1 MKTRKTLAIFMSIA
15 MVLGILPSMTFAE
28 NETVTTVA
36 TTGFMDMP
44 VDGFWSAEALRA
56 AVSNGLL
63 NGFAEKEGTYIKPN
77 DPLTRAQLATIV
89 NRAFGAQDM
98 ENLLGVVDVP
108 EDEWFYKDMQKAVKM
123 GTMKLDATMRP
134 NDNVTRE
141 EAFTILGRALKMQ
154 DGKKSD
160 LSKFS
165 DASLV
170 SDWAVSGMGT
180 MVKAGYI
187 KGDNNLLDPTDNM
200 TRAQF
205 AVIMNNIIKQY
216 IRAPGIVKE
225 VAAGNI
231 MISVAGVTLEGV
243 TITGDLILG
252 DGVDNGTVILKDVIV
267 KGKIIVR
274 SGNAEIITTEPVKNS
289 STKPSSG
296 GSSSSSGSSDEG
308 TDVVAVSSI
317 TVSPAYLELT
327 LGGETELITATVQPS
342 AATNK
347 EVTWESSNEAVATV
361 VEGRVTQVATGKA
374 TITVKTKDGGKTAIC
389 EVTVVPPDKEITGFT
404 ALADVNLDVDEKLIN
419 LRALVDSKKL
429 PTEVTIITETTSA
442 QAIISAWVEDFDG
455 AFDGASMGAKKL
467 TASWKKPA
475 GYVDEITPITIE
487 LIVNVN
493 TAQTQILLTS
503 IEKIIGTAQVNIEL
517 TAGKISPSGARANY
531 QWMISDTSGGTY
543 TDIDGASNKE
553 YTPVA
558 SDVGKFIKVV
568 ATGRDSY
575 MGSVTSSATVA
586 VLEEINFAGGNGTVD
601 DPYQV
606 ATAKQLSNVRNY
618 LNKHYKQ
625 TADIKLDIA
634 PWNEGY
640 GWEPIGNNAKSFR
653 GSYDGN
659 GFKVS
664 GLTINSNADY
674 KGLFGSARFS
684 TIKNVKLTEVNI
696 LGDSWVGGLVGINA
710 GKIED
715 CNVSGSVE
723 GSNDVGGLVG
733 LNGESGKITKSFALS
748 QVEGK
753 FYVGGL
759 VGANNKGKIEN
770 SYSTGSV
777 IGKEKTGGLVGENT
791 RSAFIKN
798 SYSTSTVTGATQV
811 GGLVGYN
818 VKLDNGEIGTIENSY
833 AIGKVSGKSE
843 FGGLVGKNDE
853 GASIISSYY
862 DLNTTY
868 QTDSGKGVGKT
879 TIDMMKESTFG
890 DWDFSSIWKIDEGTT
905 YPNLV
910 WQD

>member
-44 VDGFWSAEALRA
+44 VDGFWSTEALRA

-89 NRAFGAQDM
+89 NRAFGAQGM
-98 ENLLGVVDVP
+98 ENLLGVEDVP

-123 GTMKLDATMRP
+123 GTLKLDAKIRP

-160 LSKFS
+160 LTKFS

-170 SDWAVSGMGT
+170 SEWAISGMGT
-180 MVKAGYI
+180 MVKEEYI
-187 KGDNNLLDPTDNM
+187 KGDNNLLAPNANI

-216 IRAPGIVKE
+216 IKTPGIVKR
-225 VAAGNI
+225 VVSGNI
-231 MISVAGVTLEGV
+231 LVNVPGVTFEDL

-389 EVTVVPPDKEITGFT
+389 EVTVVPPVPTDKEITGFT

-455 AFDGASMGAKKL
+455 AFDGASTGAKKL

-586 VLEEINFAGGNGTVD
+586 VLDVINFAGGNGTVG

-606 ATAKQLSNVRNY
+606 ATAQQLSNVRNY
-618 LNKHYKQ
+618 LDKYFKQ
-625 TADIKLDIA
+625 TDNIELNIA
-634 PWNEGY
+634 PWNEGK
-640 GWEPIGNNAKSFR
+640 GWEPIGNNATQFN

-659 GFKVS
+659 GFNVS
-664 GLTINSNADY
+664 GLTIKRNLDWQ
-674 KGLFGSARFS
+674 GLFGNASRSS

-696 LGDSWVGGLVGINA
+696 LGGSWVGGLVGINT

-733 LNGESGKITKSFALS
+733 LNGEFGNITKSFAS
-748 QVEGK
+748 SAVEGSC
-753 FYVGGL
+753 FVGGL

-818 VKLDNGEIGTIENSY
+818 D
-833 AIGKVSGKSE
+833 
-843 FGGLVGKNDE
+843 D

-862 DLNTTY
+862 DLNTTG
-868 QTDSGKGVGKT
+868 QADTGKGVGKIT
-879 TIDMMKESTFG
+879 AEMKTQSTFV
-890 DWDFSSIWKIDEGTT
+890 DWDFTNIWSIVENTS
-905 YPNLV
+905 YPTLR
-910 WQD
+910 